1 MDQRTG
7 LAASGGRLAIVV
19 ADGDVPDRAA
29 IDAAWPGWADG
40 ATLVVA
46 ADGGARG
53 AERLGFAIDL
63 IVGDDDSLGAEDL
76 DRFAAAGVEV
86 RTAPVAKD
94 ESDTELAILAA
105 VELGATGVVIVGA
118 LGGARFDHALAN
130 VALLAHPALAERSPA
145 IVDPRARIVLLRGP
159 ASRELEGR
167 PGDLV
172 SLLPLGDDVMGVTTS
187 GLRYP
192 LSDEP
197 LRLGPARGI
206 SNIRLG
212 RRATVAIRAGRL
224 LIVEAPATLTR

>member
-1 MDQRTG
+1 MDQRTV
-7 LAASGGRLAIVV
+7 LAASGGRFAIVV

-63 IVGDDDSLGAEDL
+63 IVGDGDSLGEEDL
-76 DRFAAAGVEV
+76 ERFAVAGVEV

-105 VELGATGVVIVGA
+105 VELGATRIVIVGA
-118 LGGARFDHALAN
+118 LGGGRFDHALAN
-130 VALLAHPALAERSPA
+130 VALLAHPALAERDSV

-159 ASRELEGR
+159 ASRELDGR

-172 SLLPLGDDVMGVTTS
+172 SLLPLGDDVIGVTTS

-197 LRLGPARGI
+197 LHLGPARGI
-206 SNIRLG
+206 SNIRLR
-212 RRATVAIRAGRL
+212 RRATVAIRFGRL
-224 LIVEAPATLTR
+224 LVVEAPATLAP